1 MHSVT
6 GTNYRFIGT
15 TVKDATSDNYTIND
29 DGNLFVLDHGC
40 APFRAYF
47 KSGTY
52 DSTVSSLSI
61 GNGGGTT
68 GIETMSDVRDMMS
81 DVWYDLQGRRVENPT
96 KGVYI
101 KNGKLFIKK

>member
-1 MHSVT
+1 MQSVT

-15 TVKDATSDNYTIND
+15 TVTDATSDIYTINAEGNQFVQD
-29 DGNLFVLDHGC
+29 DGC

-47 KSGTY
+47 KPGTF
-52 DSTVSSLSI
+52 DSAVGSLSI
-61 GNGGGTT
+61 GNGDETT
-68 GIETMSDVRDMMS
+68 GIETMSDVRSVMS

-101 KNGKLFIKK
+101 KNGRKVVIK